1 DSAAQKNNFSSRA
14 TKSASRFKALE
25 KALDRLEKNKIEKYK
40 EADRVKLD
48 FHETD
53 FGASRLLQI
62 RQMTFGYDG
71 IPIFKDFNLDV
82 KRSERLAV
90 IGPNGS
96 GKTTLLQLILGRK
109 QPEEGM
115 VQLH

>member
-1 DSAAQKNNFSSRA
+1 M
-14 TKSASRFKALE
+14 
-25 KALDRLEKNKIEKYK
+25 
-40 EADRVKLD
+40 KLD

-90 IGPNGS
+90 IGPNAS
-96 GKTTLLQLILGRK
+96 VQITKLL
-109 QPEEGM
+109 
-115 VQLH
+115 